1 MWELSSDFPQLCV
14 CLCEPMCAFILFCEF
29 FFSLNIVCLGFF
41 LTSRVRRCGG
51 LWQSAAASLLLL
63 ENEAHVRERMALPRT
78 SGETDIQSDMFA
90 QPEGFI

>member
-1 MWELSSDFPQLCV
+1 
-14 CLCEPMCAFILFCEF
+14 MCAFILFCEF
-29 FFSLNIVCLGFF
+29 FFFFFKLCLFFVF

-63 ENEAHVRERMALPRT
+63 ANEAHVRERMALPRT